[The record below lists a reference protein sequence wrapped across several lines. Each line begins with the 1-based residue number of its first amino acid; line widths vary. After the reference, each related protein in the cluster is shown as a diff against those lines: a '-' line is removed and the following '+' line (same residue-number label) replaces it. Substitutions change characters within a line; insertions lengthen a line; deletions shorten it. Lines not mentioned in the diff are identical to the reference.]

1 MLLIAEQHSFLMYS
15 AVTRLIFSLSIQ
27 AGHELLFLIPAGIPF
42 IPAGNLRI
50 LAGIPFIPAGN
61 LRIPVGILLIRNPL
75 QIILLPAVRTIQ
87 YLPALSAY

>member
-1 MLLIAEQHSFLMYS
+1 MLLIAEQHSFLVYI
-15 AVTRLIFSLSIQ
+15 AVTRLISSLSIQ

-42 IPAGNLRI
+42 L
-50 LAGIPFIPAGN
+50 PAGN
-61 LRIPVGILLIRNPL
+61 LRIPVRILLIRNPL

>member
-50 LAGIPFIPAGN
+50 LAGIPGFP
-61 LRIPVGILLIRNPL
+61 
-75 QIILLPAVRTIQ
+75 
-87 YLPALSAY
+87 